1 MLMKLNFLKHISI
14 ISIILIALN
23 SCGGLPK
30 PDWSKPAEPDGRKRA
45 QQNVLEGRG
54 IKFGSKKDT
63 GNFTFATS
71 NPLWRATLDTV
82 DFMGLSSVD
91 YGGGLIITDW
101 YSENNYNE
109 SIKITLRFL
118 SPEIRVD
125 AIDID
130 IRKRECQTTNNCIVK
145 KIETNLENEIL
156 DMILKRA
163 AKYEVE
169 FKQEQKKN
177 LPKKVWKP
185 NS

>member
-1 MLMKLNFLKHISI
+1 MMI
-14 ISIILIALN
+14 ISTALN

-30 PDWSKPAEPDGRKRA
+30 PDWSKPAEPDGIKRA
-45 QQNVLEGRG
+45 QQNVLEGQG
-54 IKFGSKKDT
+54 IKFRSKKDT
-63 GNFTFATS
+63 GNFTFASS
-71 NPLWRATLDTV
+71 NPLWRASLDTI

-101 YSENNYNE
+101 YSNNNYNE

-118 SPEIRVD
+118 SSEIRVD

-156 DMILKRA
+156 DKILKKA
-163 AKYEVE
+163 AKYQVD
-169 FKQEQKKN
+169 FKNDQKKN